1 MYEKDGIVYADNPEP
16 MLFVKDVKHMYS
28 GVYLVKFSNEQVR
41 LFDSTVLTGPVFEPL
56 RDPEIY
62 KNPVI
67 QYGIV
72 TWDNGQID
80 CSPDYMYENS
90 FEYNTEDIVYA
101 EPIN

>member
-16 MLFVKDVKHMYS
+16 ILFVKDVKHMYS

-62 KNPVI
+62 ENPVI

-90 FEYNTEDIVYA
+90 FEYNTKDIVCA
-101 EPIN
+101 K